1 MIACWFYRKFI
12 ADCTDANRAL
22 PDSAQRHLQTCPACR
37 KFFDSERELTQR
49 LVAGAKSHLKS
60 PSPFLHAKIMA
71 ALDRHPQ
78 SAAPSRQF
86 LAPVWATAL
95 VIAALGL
102 FSIYVMRDAQQPS
115 GRSSHSANSPVPRV
129 PPENPVPMVTG
140 QNLLNW
146 TTKLDQPLESEM
158 QSVVADAKAAI
169 QLLAQNFLP
178 ENARE
183 PSAR

>member
-1 MIACWFYRKFI
+1 
-12 ADCTDANRAL
+12 
-22 PDSAQRHLQTCPACR
+22 
-37 KFFDSERELTQR
+37 
-49 LVAGAKSHLKS
+49 
-60 PSPFLHAKIMA
+60 
-71 ALDRHPQ
+71 
-78 SAAPSRQF
+78 
-86 LAPVWATAL
+86 VWATAL

-102 FSIYVMRDAQQPS
+102 FSIYVMRDAQQPT